1 MKKLYSTR
9 EFARLAG
16 VSVSTLKRLRRS
28 GKFIP
33 KMTDTRVYQYSD
45 KDVDLVRGSM
55 STDRGF
61 NVNLPN
67 DKSSCNAGS
76 GDEIIIM
83 SEKNSETQKIQ
94 VNPTTNLV
102 RPIDKLSKAILRSDL
117 SKNPRRNIIEC
128 KRPRIIT
135 PLKIEIKKV
144 SEEFQLS
151 AFDVEVFQA
160 CVTHQAAGNEYAT
173 ISTLY
178 HIMGGGHILTAETK
192 RRIHESL
199 TKLSF
204 IRLDFDMSEVCE
216 LYGYNDGA
224 GFRYSGSV
232 LPFESIRAEVNGQI
246 VEGAIHFLAVSPLLK
261 VAQIKSQFV
270 TANQRLLDVP
280 YLKNTENIVG
290 LKGYLLER
298 ILQIKGSY
306 GRKPKTVHNGKK
318 KIVNKVKP
326 LQKIILFDTLQSDLK
341 LQNLTKSQW
350 QDLRQAVTK
359 ILKHFKS
366 ENLIATFELKKVGKK
381 FYSIAFDWQQDK
393 ENQK

>member
-1 MKKLYSTR
+1 MKLYSTK
-9 EFARLAG
+9 EFAELTG
-16 VSVSTLKRLRRS
+16 VSVRTLKYWRKS
-28 GKFIP
+28 GKLVP
-33 KMTDTRVYQYSD
+33 EMTDTGVYQYT
-45 KDVDLVRGSM
+45 DVDLMRVQM
-55 STDRGF
+55 STGVGA
-61 NVNLPN
+61 NVNLPS
-67 DKSSCNAGS
+67 DKTSCNGD
-76 GDEIIIM
+76 GDEVITIM

-94 VNPTTNLV
+94 VNPTTDLV
-102 RPIDKLSKAILRSDL
+102 RPIDKLSKSILRSDL

-173 ISTLY
+173 ITMLNRV
-178 HIMGGGHILTAETK
+178 MGGGKNLTAETK

-270 TANQRLLDVP
+270 TANQRLLNVP

-306 GRKPKTVHNGKK
+306 GRKPKIIHNGKK
-318 KIVNKVKP
+318 KIVNKAKP
-326 LQKIILFDTLQSDLK
+326 LQKIILLDTLQNDLK
-341 LQNLTKSQW
+341 LQNLTKAQR
-350 QDLRQAVTK
+350 QDLRQATTK
-359 ILKHFKS
+359 ILEHFKN
-366 ENLIATFELKKVGKK
+366 EGLITTFELKKIGNK
-381 FYSIAFDWQQDK
+381 FHSIAFDW
-393 ENQK
+393 